1 MYGTTRRQ
9 RHKAGRNFIRRRC
22 RRNDES
28 VIFIGS
34 VAYAELRCSGI
45 VPRRGSVTVPVCKF
59 SAIFIRPYD
68 DMAMWRR
75 RRKAGR
81 DFHLVVRLTR

>member
-1 MYGTTRRQ
+1 MCSMTRRQ
-9 RHKAGRNFIRRRC
+9 RRKVDAILIRRRC

-45 VPRRGSVTVPVCKF
+45 TPRRGSVTVPVCKF
-59 SAIFIRPYD
+59 SVIFVRRYGSAAAKAQGGSRFFIGS
-68 DMAMWRR
+68 MW
-75 RRKAGR
+75 
-81 DFHLVVRLTR
+81 